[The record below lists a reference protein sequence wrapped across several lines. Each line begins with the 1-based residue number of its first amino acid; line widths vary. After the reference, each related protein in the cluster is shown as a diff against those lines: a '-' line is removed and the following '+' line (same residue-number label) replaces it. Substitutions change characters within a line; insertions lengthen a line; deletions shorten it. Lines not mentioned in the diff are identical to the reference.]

1 MPLIEVSKSGG
12 LLRGWRRMGFAPP
25 VLGMTAVAILASLF
39 GYLLSGSVQSQ
50 TPGPP
55 ITTVEALGSE
65 LFGDVNLSLHRSQ
78 ACTSCHSPNLAF
90 TDPRMAPEV
99 GGAVSLGGDAKS
111 LGERNAPTVTYAAH
125 MPEFH
130 INAAGEPIGGFF
142 LDGRAKTL
150 AEQAGGPPLNPLEMG
165 MPDKASVVERLK
177 ENPRYVAAFNALFAP
192 GVLNDVEQGYSAMTA
207 AIARFESTPEFSTF
221 DSRYDRSLR
230 GEVKLTDQEELG
242 RVLFFSE
249 QFTSCSECHKGN
261 MFGGTEKELFSN
273 FEFHNIG
280 VPANA
285 ALTAATGR
293 GPDLGLAANAHLAAA
308 DGKAA
313 SVPVSAHR
321 GKFKVPT
328 LRNVAVTAPYMHNG
342 VFGDLRTVVLF
353 YDKFN
358 NRSAARQI
366 NPETGKPWGDPETPE
381 NISTDDLERGRAMD
395 NRRIDAMVA
404 FLKTLTDKRFEHLI
418 AP

>member
-1 MPLIEVSKSGG
+1 MPLIEVSKITGR
-12 LLRGWRRMGFAPP
+12 LRRGWRMRIAQP
-25 VLGMTAVAILASLF
+25 VLVTGVAMLASLF
-39 GYLLSGSVQSQ
+39 GYLLSSDAVQSQ

-55 ITTVEALGSE
+55 ITTIEALGSE

-90 TDPRMAPEV
+90 TDPRVAPGV
-99 GGAVSLGGDAKS
+99 GGAVSLGGDSKS
-111 LGERNAPTVTYAAH
+111 LGERNAPTVTYAALA
-125 MPEFH
+125 PEFH
-130 INAAGEPIGGFF
+130 LNAAGEPIGGFF

-150 AEQAGGPPLNPLEMG
+150 AEQAAGPPLNPLEMG

-192 GVLNDVEQGYSAMTA
+192 GILDDVEQGYSAMAA
-207 AIARFESTPEFSTF
+207 AIASFESTPEFSTF
-221 DSRYDRSLR
+221 DSKYDRSLR

-249 QFTSCSECHKGN
+249 QFTSCSACHKGN

-280 VPANA
+280 VPANP
-285 ALTAATGR
+285 ALVAATGR
-293 GPDLGLAANAHLAAA
+293 GPDVGLAANARLAAA
-308 DGKAA
+308 GGDA
-313 SVPVSAHR
+313 VSLAGHR

-342 VFGDLRTVVLF
+342 VFEDLRTVILF

-358 NRSAARQI
+358 NRSAVRQI
-366 NPETGKPWGDPETPE
+366 NPETGLPWGDPETAD
-381 NISTDDLERGRAMD
+381 NISLDELERGRGMD

>member
-1 MPLIEVSKSGG
+1 MAWP
-12 LLRGWRRMGFAPP
+12 
-25 VLGMTAVAILASLF
+25 AVAPAVVAVLASLF
-39 GYLLSGSVQSQ
+39 GYMLSGSVQSQ

-55 ITTVEALGSE
+55 ITSVEALGGE

-90 TDPRMAPEV
+90 TDPRMAPGV

-125 MPEFH
+125 APEFH
-130 INAAGEPIGGFF
+130 INAEGEPIGGFF

-165 MPDKASVVERLK
+165 MPDKASVVARLK
-177 ENPRYVAAFNALFAP
+177 ENPRYIAAFDALFTP
-192 GVLNDVEQGYSAMTA
+192 GVLDDTEQGYAAMTS
-207 AIARFESTPEFSTF
+207 AIAAFERTPEFSTF
-221 DSRYDRSLR
+221 DSRYDRYLR

-242 RVLFFSE
+242 RVLFFSS

-261 MFGGTEKELFSN
+261 MFGGTEKELFST

-280 VPANA
+280 VPANP
-285 ALTAATGR
+285 ALAAATGR
-293 GPDLGLAANAHLAAA
+293 AADAGLAGNAHLTGGQGTAA
-308 DGKAA
+308 
-313 SVPVSAHR
+313 AHR

-342 VFGDLRTVVLF
+342 VFEHLRTVVMF

-358 NRSAARQI
+358 NRSSARSI
-366 NPETGKPWGDPETPE
+366 NPETGHPWGDPETAD
-381 NISTDDLERGRAMD
+381 NISTDDLEHGRAMD

-404 FLKTLTDKRFEHLI
+404 FLKTLTDRRYEHLI